1 MADAEFIFA
10 LNGYTILIRFVLGH
24 FLMDIARISVLIE
37 LTMTETMNQSNVD
50 GPTQK
55 NTITIEEHAKAMR
68 TQGVDPWVRLS
79 YTGTD
84 GRGQGRESRRKESV
98 GRGGKSWH
106 SEAIALC

>member
-24 FLMDIARISVLIE
+24 LLMDIARISVLIE
-37 LTMTETMNQSNVD
+37 LTMTETMNQRTVD
-50 GPTQK
+50 GPPQK
-55 NTITIEEHAKAMR
+55 NKLTIEEHAKEMR
-68 TQGVDPWVRLS
+68 TQGVDPWVLFS

-84 GRGQGRESRRKESV
+84 ARGHGRARRRQESV